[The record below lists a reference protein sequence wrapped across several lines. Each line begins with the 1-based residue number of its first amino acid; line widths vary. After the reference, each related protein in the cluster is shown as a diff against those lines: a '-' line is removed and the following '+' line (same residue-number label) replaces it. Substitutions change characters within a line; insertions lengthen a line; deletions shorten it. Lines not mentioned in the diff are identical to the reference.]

1 MSILSKLETMTSLQD
16 LSNESLFEMEKI
28 KKIRKKL
35 INMEKEEIALFS
47 PLKVKI
53 YKEKKEDEKD
63 ENKIKIPTTFKF
75 YFEDYKKHRGLINQI
90 ELGLITPSSSNDSA
104 QVDQIDSSDLV
115 NSD

>member
-63 ENKIKIPTTFKF
+63 ENKIKIPTTFKI
-75 YFEDYKKHRGLINQI
+75 YFEDYKKYKGFISQI
-90 ELGLITPSSSNDSA
+90 ESNLVISSNDHDSI
-104 QVDQIDSSDLV
+104 QIEQIDSSDLV